1 MYTYSITP
9 ANSTL
14 GETRTLSYL
23 SAALVSKTSVS
34 TNSTTKANKSKPGGS
49 NPNLHSDSVICTPL
63 HHGFDF
69 KTISRGSEI
78 RTHTSPLGER
88 TVFKT
93 VSGTLYSLWE
103 PLYKVALNG
112 IEPLSLESKSS
123 VLSHYTWQGNKKE
136 RVVRIELTSKAWKA
150 IIITI
155 ILYPHIPVSPDLSPY
170 PVLFN
175 FGRLRSHRR
184 TSYLRSRT
192 DSNRQRVGLQPT
204 ALPIEL
210 QLHF

>member
-1 MYTYSITP
+1 MHAITP
-9 ANSTL
+9 RL
-14 GETRTLSYL
+14 RFL
-23 SAALVSKTSVS
+23 
-34 TNSTTKANKSKPGGS
+34 
-49 NPNLHSDSVICTPL
+49 
-63 HHGFDF
+63 

-184 TSYLRSRT
+184 TSQLSREQE
-192 DSNRQRVGLQPT
+192 SNLQFT
-204 ALPIEL
+204 ARARGRGRFRMAVTSSFGSRATSRLYIY
-210 QLHF
+210 Q